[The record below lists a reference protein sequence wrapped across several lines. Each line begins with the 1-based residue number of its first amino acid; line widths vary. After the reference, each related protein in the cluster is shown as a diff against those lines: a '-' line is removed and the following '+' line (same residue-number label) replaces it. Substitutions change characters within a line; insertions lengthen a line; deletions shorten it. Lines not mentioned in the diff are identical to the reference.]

1 MDQDFIEIIRARE
14 NNLKNVSLRIP
25 KRKITV
31 FTGVSGSGKSSLVF
45 DTIAAESQRQLNETF
60 SAFVR
65 NLLPKFGQPDADA
78 LRNLSTAV
86 VIDQKRLGG
95 GSRST
100 LGTISD
106 INPLLRLLY
115 SRIGEPHIG
124 GSNVFGFND
133 PTGMCPE
140 CEGLG
145 KVSTMNLA
153 KFLDRSRSLNEGA
166 ILFPPFA
173 VGTWYWKL
181 YAESGH
187 FDSDKKLADYTEAE
201 MRQLLHGSGGKFV
214 VEAQGR
220 AMQAEYE
227 GLVPR
232 FTRLY
237 LKKDLNAMAAR
248 NRETVLRFITRGRC
262 TVCEGTRLSEL
273 VRGCRIDGH
282 NIADLCAMEITE
294 LAAVAEGWSQPQVK
308 TIVESLRERLRHLVT
323 IGLGYLTLDRE
334 TSSLSGGEAQRVKMV
349 RHLSSSL
356 VDMMYIFDEPSV
368 GLHPSD
374 ILPLTELLME
384 LRDKGNTVLVVE
396 HDPDLIRAADHVV
409 DIGPRAG
416 TRGGE
421 VVYEGGLDGLY
432 RADTLTGRWIT
443 RQVPMKT
450 EFRTPTGHKTVRDG
464 TANNL
469 RGVTVE
475 IPTGVLTVVCGVAG
489 AGKSSLVERAFLEQH
504 PSAVVIDQAAVGTSN
519 RSTPATYIGLM
530 DHLRKA
536 FAKANKVS
544 ASLFSFNS
552 KGACETCQG
561 LGFVQTDLAFLD
573 PIRSICE
580 ECEGRRFMPEVL
592 AHRLRGRSIDEV
604 LEMTALEALEYFGED
619 ATALP
624 VVRALND
631 VGLDYLRLGQP
642 LSTLSGGECQ
652 RMKLASELHKRGSV
666 YVMDE
671 PTTGLHMSD
680 VEHLLKIMERLVEQG
695 NSVIVIEHN
704 PDVIKNADWVIEL
717 GPGAGSKGGEVV
729 FQGTPYELLEAGHSV
744 TGAYLRQSG

>member
-1 MDQDFIEIIRARE
+1 MDQDFIEIVRARE
-14 NNLKNVSLRIP
+14 NNLQNVTLRIP

-65 NLLPKFGQPDADA
+65 NLLPKFGQPDADSIS
-78 LRNLSTAV
+78 NLSTAV

-106 INPLLRLLY
+106 INPLLRLLF
-115 SRIGEPHIG
+115 SRIAEPYIG

-145 KVSTMNLA
+145 RAAALDLGR
-153 KFLDRSRSLNEGA
+153 FLDRSRSLNEGA

-173 VGTWYWKL
+173 VGTWYWRL
-181 YAESGH
+181 YAESGF
-187 FDSDKKLADYTEAE
+187 FDPDKKLADYTEE
-201 MRQLLHGSGGKFV
+201 ETHKLLHGSGGKIV

-220 AMQAEYE
+220 ALQSEYE
-227 GLVPR
+227 GLVDR

-237 LKKDLNAMAAR
+237 LKKDINAMSER
-248 NRETVLRFITRGRC
+248 NRDTVLRFISSGTC
-262 TVCEGTRLSEL
+262 PACQGTRLSPAVL
-273 VRGCRIDGH
+273 GSRIDGR
-282 NIADLCAMEITE
+282 NIADLCAMEITD
-294 LAAVAEGWSQPQVK
+294 LAETVAAWSYPEAK
-308 TIVESLRERLRHLVT
+308 SILESLRERLRHLVT
-323 IGLGYLTLDRE
+323 IGLGYLSLDRE
-334 TSSLSGGEAQRVKMV
+334 TPTLSGGEAQRVKMV

-356 VDMMYIFDEPSV
+356 TDMMYIFDEPSV

-374 ILPLTELLME
+374 VGPLKELLRE

-396 HDPDLIRAADHVV
+396 HDPDLIRVADHVV

-416 TRGGE
+416 TRGGRI
-421 VVYEGGLDGLY
+421 VYEGSLEGLH
-432 RADTLTGRWIT
+432 RADTLTGRWIN
-443 RQVPMKT
+443 REVPVKST
-450 EFRTPTGHKTVRDG
+450 FRTPPRRRTVKNA

-469 RGVTVE
+469 RNVTVD
-475 IPTGVLTVVCGVAG
+475 IPSEVLTVVCGVAG
-489 AGKSSLVERAFLEQH
+489 AGKSSLIERAFLEQH
-504 PSAVVIDQAAVGTSN
+504 PHAVVIDQAPVGTSS
-519 RSTPATYIGLM
+519 RSTPATYTGIM
-530 DHLRKA
+530 DELRKA

-552 KGACETCQG
+552 RGACETCQG

-573 PIRSICE
+573 PIKSTCE
-580 ECEGRRFMPEVL
+580 ECEGRRFKPEVL
-592 AHRLRGRSIDEV
+592 AHRLRGRSIGDV
-604 LEMTALEALEYFGED
+604 LEMTAFEALDFFAED
-619 ATALP
+619 KHLP
-624 VVRALND
+624 IVQALND

-652 RMKLASELHKRGSV
+652 RLKLAGELHKQGSV

-680 VEHLLKIMERLVEQG
+680 VEHLLGIMERLVEQG

-704 PDVIKNADWVIEL
+704 PDVIKNADWIVEL
-717 GPGAGSKGGEVV
+717 GPGAGSQGGTVV
-729 FQGTPYELLEAGHSV
+729 FEGTPAQLLQAEHSV
-744 TGAYLRQSG
+744 TGRYLRETG